1 MPQSKRL
8 VELVQSRIDEYL
20 LSREPI
26 VTLISSDLTPL
37 IDYSRQFLSGGKRFR
52 AQFCYWGAL
61 SVLSPDSGPES
72 GPPEAPE
79 PVIAPPGEGA
89 ASAAVAPTPVGLA
102 AIVSAAG
109 ALEIFHA
116 AALVHDDIIDNSDT
130 RRGTS
135 SAHKLFESLHQR
147 EGWAGD
153 PVSFGRASAILLGD
167 LLLGWSD
174 ELLDEGLY
182 EIPDRA
188 AARRA
193 RLEFNH
199 MRTEVTAGQYLDIL
213 EERAWLAQPEAEL
226 LDRALRVIV
235 FKSAKYSVQAPL
247 VIGAALAGA
256 STAQLG
262 SLRAFGLPL
271 GMAFQLRDDL
281 LGVFGD
287 AAVTGKPSGDDLTE
301 GKRTVLI
308 ALARERL
315 NQTDRA
321 SLDAQLG
328 DPTLD
333 AGQIHAM
340 QQLISASGAVE
351 RVEALIESQV
361 AVALAALQTAPIG
374 VAARQKLL
382 DLTDRATRRAF

>member
-1 MPQSKRL
+1 M
-8 VELVQSRIDEYL
+8 SRD
-20 LSREPI
+20 PI

-37 IDYSRQFLSGGKRFR
+37 VDYSRQFLSGGKRFR
-52 AQFCYWGAL
+52 AQFCYWGAQC
-61 SVLSPDSGPES
+61 VLAPYSGRKS
-72 GPPEAPE
+72 GSDLG
-79 PVIAPPGEGA
+79 PVVAGVRAATAVYGAAASTTQAPPTA
-89 ASAAVAPTPVGLA
+89 GLS
-102 AIVSAAG
+102 AIVSAAS

-116 AALVHDDIIDNSDT
+116 AALVHDDIIDHSDT
-130 RRGTS
+130 RRGAP
-135 SAHKLFESLHQR
+135 SAHKLFESLHQS

-182 EIPDRA
+182 ELADRTS
-188 AARRA
+188 ARRA

-235 FKSAKYSVQAPL
+235 YKSAKYSVQAPL

-256 STAQLG
+256 SDAQLD

-271 GMAFQLRDDL
+271 GMAYQLRDDL

-315 NQTDRA
+315 GDADRA

-328 DPTLD
+328 DSTLN
-333 AGQIHAM
+333 AAQIRAL
-340 QQLISASGAVE
+340 QQLISDSGAVD
-351 RVEALIESQV
+351 RVEALIALQV
-361 AVALAALQTAPIG
+361 AEALAALQAAPISA
-374 VAARQKLL
+374 VARQKLR
-382 DLTDRATRRAF
+382 DLTDRVTRRAF